1 MIILALDALDLEMVK
16 KFKCGNLMQ
25 KEHGQTDLS
34 EFPLKRTVALWAS
47 FLTGKNLDPQIPVK
61 TQWEYRL
68 TTGETFFKFF
78 SAFSAIDVP
87 AYSHVKIH
95 DEERRLLKGY
105 FNDEITVE
113 EFEALVWKIHE
124 ENKKEIFASLGKF
137 DLVMG
142 YFNLADSIGHLSFGI
157 SEKMKDVYEELE
169 GLAKEVRNSSEDF
182 VLTISDH
189 GMKALGRFGDHS
201 DNGFYSVNKK
211 LDLGFPKI
219 TDFYNLVRRS
229 QNVT

>member
-1 MIILALDALDLEMVK
+1 MRKSHA
-16 KFKCGNLMQ
+16 
-25 KEHGQTDLS
+25 
-34 EFPLKRTVALWAS
+34 KRTWANRPFRVPVETNS
-47 FLTGKNLDPQIPVK
+47 SLVGVFPHGKKLGSTNSRENPMGVQADH
-61 TQWEYRL
+61 R
-68 TTGETFFKFF
+68 GDFFKFF